1 MKVRHSLTN
10 NEKYKWLWRQFHR
23 LRKCFPFV
31 MTSSLVPCRTKI
43 VRISGYVKLAVWLS
57 AAEIIFRI
65 KGKFLRMKALQ
76 KCTTFSSMNKGLRLR
91 IGQGS
96 GTEFSFGFVDDEM
109 KKSLISISRC
119 RSTMVKSWNFS
130 SPFLEKVC
138 LKKKRKKFA
147 VEIFVINNS
156 KSLFPQNTKISPVL
170 KITLPLNFLP
180 SCKCRKLSKS
190 RLHIYIHSSTA
201 RMKGML

>member
-76 KCTTFSSMNKGLRLR
+76 KCTTFSSMNKSLRLW

-109 KKSLISISRC
+109 KKALISISRC

-138 LKKKRKKFA
+138 LKKKRKKVRSRNFCYQQQQK
-147 VEIFVINNS
+147 FVPAKHKN
-156 KSLFPQNTKISPVL
+156 
-170 KITLPLNFLP
+170 ITS
-180 SCKCRKLSKS
+180 SCV
-190 RLHIYIHSSTA
+190 
-201 RMKGML
+201 